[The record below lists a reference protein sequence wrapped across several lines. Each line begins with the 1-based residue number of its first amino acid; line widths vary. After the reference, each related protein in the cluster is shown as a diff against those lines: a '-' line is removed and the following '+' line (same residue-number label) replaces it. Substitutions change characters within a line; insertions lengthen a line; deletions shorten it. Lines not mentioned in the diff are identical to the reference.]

1 MGGDDDET
9 DFYMNGSCMPFDEPP
24 ASRARSSSEEWGN
37 GNAMQCPDLRQ
48 PVLPLLHHP
57 EDDVRYDFASLLTC
71 VTTSWP
77 PRIMLPDVCR
87 MLPGTRVDKW
97 MGVVRRNNILVNRE
111 VEEEFQIMFRAI
123 IAQHPSITV
132 ESDMLE
138 SPTSWEA
145 SEKARRFIL
154 KVVSRGGVPYVGITG
169 HPPNR
174 MELHRLRPNSPRPID
189 VMHVVWV
196 SLSSRETAY
205 WEKDLIRTLGAQ
217 LMNKGP
223 GGEGAAT
230 QLISFAYI
238 GVHWPPGASSQSRQP
253 ALNDAGSK
261 RRRMAAP

>member
-1 MGGDDDET
+1 MCLCTVFVLAPAFVLAPTQRWAAFAPIQRTAGDRLIERSAKLPRFRMGGDEDET
-9 DFYMNGSCMPFDEPP
+9 DFYMNGSCCSWSPFDDPR
-24 ASRARSSSEEWGN
+24 ASRGRSASEEWGN

-132 ESDMLE
+132 ESDILE
-138 SPTSWEA
+138 SP
-145 SEKARRFIL
+145 I
-154 KVVSRGGVPYVGITG
+154 
-169 HPPNR
+169 
-174 MELHRLRPNSPRPID
+174 
-189 VMHVVWV
+189 
-196 SLSSRETAY
+196 SREA
-205 WEKDLIRTLGAQ
+205 I
-217 LMNKGP
+217 
-223 GGEGAAT
+223 
-230 QLISFAYI
+230 
-238 GVHWPPGASSQSRQP
+238 
-253 ALNDAGSK
+253 
-261 RRRMAAP
+261 